1 MNCFSGYTCYMHR
14 LESNTITV
22 LTSAV
27 SGSVHSIIYKPLER
41 ELTLKLSS
49 ENEHKTDSS
58 YSGST
63 IFPYSGRIAYALF
76 DGILLDRNDG
86 INSLHGGSAA
96 RDAVYETVDY
106 ATSFVKYR
114 TVRKKG
120 DDNLNSFRVYTVT
133 YSLHGSELIITHEME
148 SDVPVLT
155 DTTCHL
161 YFNLSGEKT
170 IFNHAIKVSEDAVVL
185 NNPDHTAQ
193 KLIKTSGGV
202 FDLNQSKKLGEIC
215 TLPQLSFSCGLNNAY
230 RLVNDKLLVLESDDL
245 IMEATSD
252 SAAVVLYSG
261 GYLKEPS
268 SHIAVEFEDL
278 PFNEN
283 RTVTDRYKRSFT
295 YRFIEK

>member
-1 MNCFSGYTCYMHR
+1 MHR
-14 LESNTITV
+14 LESNTLIV

-27 SGSVHSIIYKPLER
+27 SGSVHSIVYKPLGR
-41 ELTLKLSS
+41 ELTLRLSS
-49 ENEHKTDSS
+49 ENEHRTDSS

-63 IFPYSGRIAYALF
+63 IFPYSGRIPDALF
-76 DGILLDRNDG
+76 NGILLDRNDG
-86 INSLHGGSAA
+86 MNSLHGGSAA
-96 RDAVYETVDY
+96 RKAEFETADH
-106 ATSFVKYR
+106 SPSSVKYR

-120 DDNLNSFRVYTVT
+120 DDLMNCHRVYSVT
-133 YSLHGSELIITHEME
+133 YSLYENELMITHEME

-170 IFNHAIKVSEDAVVL
+170 ILNHTIKVSEDAVVL

-202 FDLNQSKKLGEIC
+202 FDLNQPKRLGEIC
-215 TLPQLSFSCGLNNAY
+215 TLPQLSFSRGLNNAY
-230 RLVNDKLLVLESDDL
+230 RLVNDKFVRLESDDL
-245 IMEATSD
+245 MMEATSD

-261 GYLKEPS
+261 GYLKKPS

-295 YRFIEK
+295 YRFIGK

>member
-1 MNCFSGYTCYMHR
+1 MHR
-14 LESNTITV
+14 LESNTLIV

-27 SGSVHSIIYKPLER
+27 SGSVHSIVYKSLER

-49 ENEHKTDSS
+49 EREHKTDPS
-58 YSGST
+58 YSGNT
-63 IFPYSGRIAYALF
+63 IFPYSGRIANAIF
-76 DGILLDRNDG
+76 NGILLDRNDG

-96 RDAVYETVDY
+96 RKAEFETVDY
-106 ATSFVKYR
+106 SPCFIKYR

-120 DDNLNSFRVYTVT
+120 DDLMNCHRVYSIT
-133 YSLHGSELIITHEME
+133 YSLHENELMITHEME

-161 YFNLSGEKT
+161 YFNLSGENNILKHT
-170 IFNHAIKVSEDAVVL
+170 IKVSEDAVVL
-185 NNPDHTAQ
+185 NSSDHTART
-193 KLIKTSGGV
+193 LIETSGS
-202 FDLNQSKKLGEIC
+202 FFNLNQPKKLGEIC
-215 TLPQLSFSCGLNNAY
+215 TLPQLSFSNGLNNAY
-230 RLVNDKLLVLESDDL
+230 RLVNDKLVRLESDDL
-245 IMEATSD
+245 MMEASSD

-283 RTVTDRYKRSFT
+283 RTVTDTYKRNFY